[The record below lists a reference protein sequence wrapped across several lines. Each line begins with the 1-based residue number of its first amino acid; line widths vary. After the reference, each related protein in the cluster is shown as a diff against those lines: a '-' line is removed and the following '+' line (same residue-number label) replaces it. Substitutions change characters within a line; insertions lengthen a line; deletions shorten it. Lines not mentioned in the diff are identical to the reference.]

1 MIYCLGKNY
10 EELEWLRFEDFDDVW
25 EEPAAEWELVLDFV
39 AGYSY
44 YRNKLDGRIAK
55 EK

>member
-10 EELEWLRFEDFDDVW
+10 EEPEWLRFEDFDDVW
-25 EEPAAEWELVLDFV
+25 EEPDTEWELVIDLV